1 MLLLFC
7 STYFLVNGKS
17 YTKVKAVAFIRRL
30 YSKIEKDV
38 GYKALQK
45 YYDKWSIR
53 PLKQTVRDAIS
64 PHNLREV
71 FRQQLK
77 VDGIDTVF
85 RITPPAGRI
94 YGVTFIDH
102 SAGMSANGLVLGKEF
117 STNIFNKP
125 IRRRRK
131 RSGML
136 RNSIRSRSMR
146 REAIKSIRSLESST
160 SYWIWPIPQAY
171 EERERR
177 FCGGKDEEGA
187 SKIYRSSR
195 KRGESD
201 GNFFRRCLRENYQLF
216 IYFTLPP
223 ARER

>member
-17 YTKVKAVAFIRRL
+17 CTKVKAVAFIRRL

-85 RITPPAGRI
+85 RITPP
-94 YGVTFIDH
+94 
-102 SAGMSANGLVLGKEF
+102 
-117 STNIFNKP
+117 
-125 IRRRRK
+125 
-131 RSGML
+131 
-136 RNSIRSRSMR
+136 R
-146 REAIKSIRSLESST
+146 RENLRRNV
-160 SYWIWPIPQAY
+160 YRPQCRY
-171 EERERR
+171 VGQR
-177 FCGGKDEEGA
+177 FGIGKRVLN
-187 SKIYRSSR
+187 KY
-195 KRGESD
+195 
-201 GNFFRRCLRENYQLF
+201 LQ
-216 IYFTLPP
+216 
-223 ARER
+223 

>member
-17 YTKVKAVAFIRRL
+17 CTKVKAVAFIRRL

-64 PHNLREV
+64 SHNLREV

-85 RITPPAGRI
+85 RITPAGRI

>member
-17 YTKVKAVAFIRRL
+17 CAKVKAVAFIRRL

-77 VDGIDTVF
+77 VDGSTLFSVS
-85 RITPPAGRI
+85 PPQ
-94 YGVTFIDH
+94 V
-102 SAGMSANGLVLGKEF
+102 E
-117 STNIFNKP
+117 ST
-125 IRRRRK
+125 
-131 RSGML
+131 
-136 RNSIRSRSMR
+136 
-146 REAIKSIRSLESST
+146 A
-160 SYWIWPIPQAY
+160 
-171 EERERR
+171 
-177 FCGGKDEEGA
+177 
-187 SKIYRSSR
+187 
-195 KRGESD
+195 
-201 GNFFRRCLRENYQLF
+201 
-216 IYFTLPP
+216 
-223 ARER
+223 

>member
-17 YTKVKAVAFIRRL
+17 CTKVKAVAFIRRL

-85 RITPPAGRI
+85 RINPVGRI

-102 SAGMSANGLVLGKEF
+102 TNGLVANGSVLGKEF
-117 STNIFNKP
+117 SARVFNELFPTSQKEDQHAERKHDP
-125 IRRRRK
+125 QNPYRKSCLRSCRHAVELGRCAGFRRMAK
-131 RSGML
+131 T
-136 RNSIRSRSMR
+136 
-146 REAIKSIRSLESST
+146 SST
-160 SYWIWPIPQAY
+160 A
-171 EERERR
+171 E
-177 FCGGKDEEGA
+177 K
-187 SKIYRSSR
+187 
-195 KRGESD
+195 
-201 GNFFRRCLRENYQLF
+201 
-216 IYFTLPP
+216 T
-223 ARER
+223 

>member
-1 MLLLFC
+1 MRCSGNSSKWTVSTLF
-7 STYFLVNGKS
+7 SV
-17 YTKVKAVAFIRRL
+17 
-30 YSKIEKDV
+30 
-38 GYKALQK
+38 
-45 YYDKWSIR
+45 
-53 PLKQTVRDAIS
+53 P
-64 PHNLREV
+64 
-71 FRQQLK
+71 
-77 VDGIDTVF
+77 
-85 RITPPAGRI
+85 PPAGRI

-171 EERERR
+171 EERQRQ

-201 GNFFRRCLRENYQLF
+201 GNIFSTLLTRELS
-216 IYFTLPP
+216 TLYLLY
-223 ARER
+223 ASSRERALIRVSSSLEKAVFSNARRLSAIWAVELAPMMTDVT